1 MQKFETLRQPLL
13 WFWIAVVTR
22 RRKQEKKKIPKIVA
36 TFVYASSQGSART
49 PLGPKIV
56 NIETTL
62 GVALS
67 LAILTSIMLQKSSP
81 HTLLRPFI
89 KKTNLN
95 DCNLYFNVAVTRNKQ
110 EFKMSS
116 CFYNHDIARTLYSC
130 KSVTSWINRPSS
142 TLNTRNNYTN
152 QINRQQII
160 WWWRSTWRRHFL
172 WWDQE

>member
-1 MQKFETLRQPLL
+1 M
-13 WFWIAVVTR
+13 
-22 RRKQEKKKIPKIVA
+22 A
-36 TFVYASSQGSART
+36 TFVYASSQCSART

-67 LAILTSIMLQKSSP
+67 LAILTTIMLHKSSQ

-95 DCNLYFNVAVTRNKQ
+95 DCNLYFNVAVTGNKH

-116 CFYNHDIARTLYSC
+116 CFYNHDILQ
-130 KSVTSWINRPSS
+130 
-142 TLNTRNNYTN
+142 L
-152 QINRQQII
+152 
-160 WWWRSTWRRHFL
+160 
-172 WWDQE
+172 

>member
-1 MQKFETLRQPLL
+1 M
-13 WFWIAVVTR
+13 
-22 RRKQEKKKIPKIVA
+22 A
-36 TFVYASSQGSART
+36 TFVYASSQGSACT

-67 LAILTSIMLQKSSP
+67 LAILTSIMLHKSSP

-95 DCNLYFNVAVTRNKQ
+95 DCNLYFNVAVTRNKH

-116 CFYNHDIARTLYSC
+116 FFYNHDIARTFYSC
-130 KSVTSWINRPSS
+130 KSVTSWINSPSS
-142 TLNTRNNYTN
+142 TLNARNNYTKLL
-152 QINRQQII
+152 INRQLFDDEDLPDADISYGEI
-160 WWWRSTWRRHFL
+160 KNRLEAFAT
-172 WWDQE
+172 

>member
-1 MQKFETLRQPLL
+1 MQKFETIRQPLS
-13 WFWIAVVTR
+13 VVLNNGGNKWKNMQNSGHLRLCQQPGQRTH
-22 RRKQEKKKIPKIVA
+22 
-36 TFVYASSQGSART
+36 SART
-49 PLGPKIV
+49 K
-56 NIETTL
+56 NCETTL

-67 LAILTSIMLQKSSP
+67 LAILTSIMLHKSSP

-95 DCNLYFNVAVTRNKQ
+95 DCNLYFNVAVTRNKH

-116 CFYNHDIARTLYSC
+116 FFYNHDIARTFYSC
-130 KSVTSWINRPSS
+130 KSVTSWINSPSS
-142 TLNTRNNYTN
+142 TLNARNNYTKL